1 MNKNIKHDSERR
13 NWVIYMYLFFI
24 VFFHVEWVRLYVIFF
39 IFSFFLSPF
48 VKNENMNS
56 LVLLDMRCLKNIRFD

>member
-1 MNKNIKHDSERR
+1 
-13 NWVIYMYLFFI
+13 MYLFFI
-24 VFFHVEWVRLYVIFF
+24 VFFHVEWVRLYVIFS
-39 IFSFFLSPF
+39 IFSFFLSPL